1 MAESGR
7 ACTEFWLSAA
17 IARGMQIEVASCSG
31 LLDTDVPIEEKL
43 YGYHRLEDPLI
54 INMKDDTL
62 SLIQKSAIEPPEPLD
77 VEPVLYERND
87 KVVSMQGKGNV

>member
-17 IARGMQIEVASCSG
+17 IARGMKVDVALSSA

-43 YGYHRLEDPLI
+43 YGYHRLDDPLI
-54 INMKDDTL
+54 MSVKNDTL
-62 SLIQKSAIEPPEPLD
+62 SLTKKSNVEPPEPLD
-77 VEPVLYERND
+77 GQPVLYERND
-87 KVVSMQGKGNV
+87 KVVSMQRNL

>member
-1 MAESGR
+1 MAEAGR

-17 IARGMQIEVASCSG
+17 VARGMHVDVASSSS

-54 INMKDDTL
+54 MNLNNDTL
-62 SLIQKSAIEPPEPLD
+62 TLIHKSNIEPPEPMD
-77 VEPVLYERND
+77 NQPVLFEKND
-87 KVVSMQGKGNV
+87 KVVSLQGNHNA